1 MLSGKSYPHP
11 RQEIWVGAYT
21 DKKSEYFE
29 LRTVN
34 ETSNDSYS
42 PLWHKYAPLGSA
54 IADFLYDD
62 LKHFESDLN
71 AIMMRVDAIN
81 AGQEREQ
88 SLRGLFDLAK
98 LWLSDNPLYA
108 PLAAALEQLEI
119 DAANGIVL
127 NTDEIEHMM
136 EEYRAWQPKLKT
148 IAHCVLE
155 TEDNGDRDMREKYLA
170 ERAKDKAR
178 FPILSY
184 GQLHLEAVYSGG
196 NVPYPYD
203 DLLNF
208 GQFSEP
214 TAITAEV
221 LNTKSV
227 SDMICFLLCRYL
239 DANLRFHACKFCG
252 KLFGVTGN
260 YKQEYCSRVI
270 PGSEKTCKEMGSVRL
285 YEKKIFSEPAI
296 KEYKRSYK
304 AHNARIRYGLMTR
317 EEFDKW
323 AAEAREKRDACV
335 AGKLPLEDFVA
346 WLDSDKQR

>member
-1 MLSGKSYPHP
+1 M
-11 RQEIWVGAYT
+11 
-21 DKKSEYFE
+21 
-29 LRTVN
+29 
-34 ETSNDSYS
+34 
-42 PLWHKYAPLGSA
+42 
-54 IADFLYDD
+54 
-62 LKHFESDLN
+62 
-71 AIMMRVDAIN
+71 
-81 AGQEREQ
+81 ER
-88 SLRGLFDLAK
+88 
-98 LWLSDNPLYA
+98 
-108 PLAAALEQLEI
+108 LEI
-119 DAANGIVL
+119 DAENSKAL
-127 NTDEIEHMM
+127 NADEIKRMM
-136 EEYRAWQPKLKT
+136 EEYRAWQPKLKN

-155 TEDNGDRDMREKYLA
+155 TEDSGDMREKYLA

-184 GQLHLEAVYSGG
+184 GRLHLEAVYSGG

-208 GQFSEP
+208 GAFSEP

-221 LNTKSV
+221 LNTESV
-227 SDMICFLLCRYL
+227 NDLICFLLCRYL
-239 DANLRFHACKFCG
+239 EANLRFHACKFCG
-252 KLFGVTGN
+252 KLFGVVGN

-317 EEFDKW
+317 EDFDKW

-335 AGKLPLEDFVA
+335 AGKLSLEDFVA

>member
-1 MLSGKSYPHP
+1 MIPGKSYPHP
-11 RQEIWVGAYT
+11 HQKLWAAAYT

-62 LKHFESDLN
+62 LKHFDSDLRTVK
-71 AIMMRVDAIN
+71 AHIDAYN
-81 AGQEREQ
+81 AGKEREQ

-98 LWLSDNPLYA
+98 LWLSDNPLYV
-108 PLAAALEQLEI
+108 PLAAAVERLEVE
-119 DAANGIVL
+119 AEKGNTL
-127 NTDEIEHMM
+127 NSDEIEHMM
-136 EEYRAWQPKLKT
+136 EEYRAWQPKLKN

-155 TEDNGDRDMREKYLA
+155 AEDNGDMRKAYLEKQGT
-170 ERAKDKAR
+170 DTNN
-178 FPILSY
+178 FPQLSY
-184 GQLHLEAVYSGG
+184 GRLHLEAVYSGG

-221 LNTKSV
+221 LNTESV
-227 SDMICFLLCRYL
+227 SDLICFLLCRYL
-239 DANLRFHACKFCG
+239 EANLRFHACKFCG

-304 AHNARIRYGLMTR
+304 AHNARVRYGTMTKA
-317 EEFDKW
+317 EFTAWSK
-323 AAEAREKRDACV
+323 EARKKRELCTS
-335 AGKLPLEDFVA
+335 GKLSLEDFVA

>member
-1 MLSGKSYPHP
+1 M
-11 RQEIWVGAYT
+11 
-21 DKKSEYFE
+21 
-29 LRTVN
+29 
-34 ETSNDSYS
+34 
-42 PLWHKYAPLGSA
+42 
-54 IADFLYDD
+54 
-62 LKHFESDLN
+62 KHFESDLN
-71 AIMMRVDAIN
+71 AVKMRVDAIN
-81 AGQEREQ
+81 AGWEREQ
-88 SLRGLFDLAK
+88 SLRGLFDLAT

-108 PLAAALEQLEI
+108 PLAAALERLEI
-119 DAANGIVL
+119 DAENGKAL
-127 NTDEIEHMM
+127 NADEIKRMM

-155 TEDNGDRDMREKYLA
+155 SEDNGDMRKAYLEKQGVDA
-170 ERAKDKAR
+170 DN
-178 FPILSY
+178 FPQLLY
-184 GQLHLEAVYSGG
+184 GKLHLEAVYSGG
-196 NVPYPYD
+196 NIPYPYD

-221 LNTKSV
+221 LNTESV
-227 SDMICFLLCRYL
+227 SDLICFLLCRYL
-239 DANLRFHACKFCG
+239 EANLRFHTCKFCG
-252 KLFGVTGN
+252 KLFGVTGS

-270 PGSEKTCKEMGSVRL
+270 PGSEKTYKEMGSVRL
-285 YEKKIFSEPAI
+285 CEKKIFSEPAI

-317 EEFDKW
+317 DEFDKW

>member
-1 MLSGKSYPHP
+1 MIPGKSHP
-11 RQEIWVGAYT
+11 RPYQRLWVGAYT

-29 LRTVN
+29 LRTADK
-34 ETSNDSYS
+34 TGKFSYS
-42 PLWHKYAPLGSA
+42 ALWHKYAPLGSA

-62 LKHFESDLN
+62 LKHLDNDLRTVK
-71 AIMMRVDAIN
+71 AHIDAYN
-81 AGQEREQ
+81 AGKEREQ
-88 SLRGLFDLAK
+88 ALRGFFDLSK
-98 LWLSDNPLYA
+98 LWLSDNPLYV
-108 PLAAALEQLEI
+108 PLAAALERLEI
-119 DAANGIVL
+119 DTANGNIL

-136 EEYRAWQPKLKT
+136 DEYRAWQPKLKT

-155 TEDNGDRDMREKYLA
+155 SEDNGDMRRAYLEKQGA
-170 ERAKDKAR
+170 DADN
-178 FPILSY
+178 FPQLLY
-184 GQLHLEAVYSGG
+184 GKLHLEAVYSGG
-196 NVPYPYD
+196 NIPYPYD

-221 LNTKSV
+221 LNTESV
-227 SDMICFLLCRYL
+227 SDLICFLLCRYL
-239 DANLRFHACKFCG
+239 EANLRFHACKFCG

-335 AGKLPLEDFVA
+335 AGKLSLEDFVA

>member
-34 ETSNDSYS
+34 ETSNGSYS

-108 PLAAALEQLEI
+108 PLAAALERLEI

-170 ERAKDKAR
+170 ERAKDIRQYHSPHRAASGWPPSAR
-178 FPILSY
+178 
-184 GQLHLEAVYSGG
+184 
-196 NVPYPYD
+196 
-203 DLLNF
+203 
-208 GQFSEP
+208 
-214 TAITAEV
+214 
-221 LNTKSV
+221 
-227 SDMICFLLCRYL
+227 CW
-239 DANLRFHACKFCG
+239 
-252 KLFGVTGN
+252 
-260 YKQEYCSRVI
+260 
-270 PGSEKTCKEMGSVRL
+270 
-285 YEKKIFSEPAI
+285 
-296 KEYKRSYK
+296 YK
-304 AHNARIRYGLMTR
+304 AAPPPRCCPSRWNQKPWQG
-317 EEFDKW
+317 
-323 AAEAREKRDACV
+323 
-335 AGKLPLEDFVA
+335 
-346 WLDSDKQR
+346 

>member
-21 DKKSEYFE
+21 DRKSEYFE

-34 ETSNDSYS
+34 ETSNGSYS

-62 LKHFESDLN
+62 LKHFDSDLRTVK
-71 AIMMRVDAIN
+71 AHIDAYN
-81 AGQEREQ
+81 AGKEREQ

-108 PLAAALEQLEI
+108 PLAAALERLEI
-119 DAANGIVL
+119 NAANGDIL
-127 NTDEIEHMM
+127 NTNEIERMM
-136 EEYRAWQPKLKT
+136 EEYRAWQPKLKN

-155 TEDNGDRDMREKYLA
+155 TEDSGDMREKYLA
-170 ERAKDKAR
+170 ERTKDKAR

-184 GQLHLEAVYSGG
+184 GRLHLEAVYSGG

-208 GQFSEP
+208 GALSEP
-214 TAITAEV
+214 AAITAEV
-221 LNTKSV
+221 LNTERV
-227 SDMICFLLCRYL
+227 SDLICFLLCRYL
-239 DANLRFHACKFCG
+239 EANLRFHACKFCG

-335 AGKLPLEDFVA
+335 AGKLSLEDFVA